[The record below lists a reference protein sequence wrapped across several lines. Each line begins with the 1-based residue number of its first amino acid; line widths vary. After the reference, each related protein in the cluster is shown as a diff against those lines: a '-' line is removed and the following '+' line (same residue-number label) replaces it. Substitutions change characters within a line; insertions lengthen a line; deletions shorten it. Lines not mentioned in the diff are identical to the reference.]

1 MSCYQTAVQRKAFD
15 RSWKQS
21 VPAETMLALGDE
33 LRAAFHRNLNYKDL
47 HYTDMKESSVVG
59 IAPDG
64 QTPTKG

>member
-21 VPAETMLALGDE
+21 VPAETVLGLGDS
-33 LRAAFHRNLNYKDL
+33 LRAAFDRDLNYTDL
-47 HYTDMKESSVVG
+47 NYTDMKESSVVG

>member
-21 VPAETMLALGDE
+21 VPAETVLGLGDS
-33 LRAAFHRNLNYKDL
+33 LRAVFDRNLNF
-47 HYTDMKESSVVG
+47 TDMKESSVVG